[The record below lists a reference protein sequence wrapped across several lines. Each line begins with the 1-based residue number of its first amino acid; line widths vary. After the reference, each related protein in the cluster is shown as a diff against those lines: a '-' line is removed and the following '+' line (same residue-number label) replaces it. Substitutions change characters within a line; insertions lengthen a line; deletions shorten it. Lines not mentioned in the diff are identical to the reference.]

1 MQEFVSWPGFQC
13 ENISFNIFA
22 FSCNVVV
29 WLVRRI
35 GRVFCPGSRTP
46 TTSSCQ
52 TAVPGAIPAS
62 TIRRSSRT
70 VASIACPSWSAR
82 VLCWSP
88 LERWR
93 WPLCRYIYTA
103 LGDAR
108 HPHHFINHHF
118 INLLAL
124 FQLLGVVCAFMLAKT
139 IRQAKSQRL
148 ARRWQLQQNLGI
160 YNKPT
165 PLSPYSPP
173 YVQLNDE
180 TKPRQATSNDDPHFT
195 YLPNSPSVN

>member
-1 MQEFVSWPGFQC
+1 MTGKEDWEGILPGEQNSNYVELPDSC
-13 ENISFNIFA
+13 SRGDPSFNNTEIFENGC
-22 FSCNVVV
+22 FDRMSFVVSQSAM
-29 WLVRRI
+29 LVAT
-35 GRVFCPGSRTP
+35 G
-46 TTSSCQ
+46 
-52 TAVPGAIPAS
+52 AV
-62 TIRRSSRT
+62 T
-70 VASIACPSWSAR
+70 VAFVQVHIYSIGGCT
-82 VLCWSP
+82 SP
-88 LERWR
+88 
-93 WPLCRYIYTA
+93 PP
-103 LGDAR
+103 D
-108 HPHHFINHHF
+108 HF

-180 TKPRQATSNDDPHFT
+180 TKPRQATSNDPHFT